1 MNGFKKG
8 LRTGEYYELAKEAV
22 KRIKKANFM
31 IKGKDERDYE
41 FSLVSQLES
50 SRKLKPYLIDHVTKG
65 LKDSSVIMTR
75 ADFFGFRH
83 SPDVAIGDDGTA
95 IELKLIKGGASVRDM
110 LGQGICYRTNY
121 RFVILVF
128 IAENPTEPF
137 IDLCK
142 DKKSNEFK
150 LLNALANDF
159 NIFSIIGPEPDGK
172 NLAFY

>member
-8 LRTGEYYELAKEAV
+8 VRTGEYYELAIEAI
-22 KRIKKANFM
+22 KRIKKINFM
-31 IKGKDERDYE
+31 LKGKDERDYE
-41 FSLVSQLES
+41 FYLVSQLES
-50 SRKLKPYLIDHVTKG
+50 SRNLKPHLITQVINDP
-65 LKDSSVIMTR
+65 KDSGVIMTR

-83 SPDVAIGDDGTA
+83 SPDVGIGDDGTA
-95 IELKLIKGGASVRDM
+95 IELKLIRGSQSVRDM
-110 LGQGICYRTNY
+110 LGQGICYRTKY

-142 DKKSNEFK
+142 NKNSNEFE
-150 LLNALANDF
+150 LLTALANDF
-159 NIFSIIGPEPDGK
+159 NIFSIVGPDPEGK